1 MTKKRSYWKRRA
13 INAEKRVNDGA
24 KILETVLSASYRQ
37 AQSYLNKQVKKQF
50 NRIQK
55 KASLTEQEAKAM
67 LNETVSPAE
76 LTEWQRLAK
85 DITDP
90 QLQQQAKRKLNGLAL
105 KSRITRLEDLK
116 AKSYLVS
123 KQVADVSIQK
133 QTEFYIDTI
142 HEAYKEATAENVIR
156 QAQANAK
163 NGVVIE
169 VWNKKDYQFKEL
181 STQYTKDVLETK
193 WKGSNY
199 SKRIW
204 NDTDVLAKRLEQL
217 FTVESM
223 TGMSEVDMTKA
234 IAKEF
239 DQSINVAKRLIRTEA
254 NYMANQSKLKA
265 MKNNKVEK
273 YRIVAILDL
282 RTSKICRGQ
291 DGKIYLVK
299 DAIIGITLPPFHPHC
314 RSVIMSYFG
323 ERSLNL
329 NRTALD
335 PITGKTFTIKGSETY
350 DDWMEKLKSMYS
362 DDEIKLQKKKIKN
375 MVKDNISYKEL
386 RNVLGS
392 VNVPSTLDK
401 YQNIKYNEGNEWTNI
416 QDNYFVK
423 SRIKDG
429 RYGSKI
435 NSEKQAPHM
444 KSTVGKGKS
453 YFNDSVDVQKLFDKY
468 VGTGSIEKQRDGVT
482 RKNTEIISAKDFEGI
497 AINLEGS
504 YKTNSFKIH
513 HSKKRTHIVP
523 IKEES

>member
-1 MTKKRSYWKRRA
+1 MTKKRSYWEQRA
-13 INAEKRVNDGA
+13 VDAEKRVNDSA
-24 KILETVLSASYRQ
+24 KALETVLSASYRQ
-37 AQSYLNKQVKKQF
+37 AQSYLNKQVKKLF
-50 NRIQK
+50 NRTQK
-55 KASLTEQEAKAM
+55 KAGITEQEAKAM

-85 DITDP
+85 DVTDP

-142 HEAYKEATAENVIR
+142 HEAYREATAENVIQ

-181 STQYTKDVLETK
+181 STQYTKDVLETR

-199 SKRIW
+199 SQRIW

-223 TGMSEVDMTKA
+223 TGMSEFDMTKA

-239 DQSINVAKRLIRTEA
+239 DQSINVARRLIRTEA

-265 MKNNKVEK
+265 VENNKVEE

-282 RTSKICRGQ
+282 RTSTICRGQ

-299 DAIIGITLPPFHPHC
+299 DAEVGVTLPPFHVFC
-314 RSVIMSYFG
+314 RSIIISNFG
-323 ERSLNL
+323 ERSTNL

-335 PITGKTFTIKGSETY
+335 PISGKTFTIKGSDTY
-350 DDWMEKLKSMYS
+350 NDWMNKLKSMYS
-362 DDEIKLQKKKIKN
+362 DDEIKLQKKKIVN
-375 MVKDNISYKEL
+375 AQRDNVEYRAIRDVLKETDIT
-386 RNVLGS
+386 S
-392 VNVPSTLDK
+392 LDK
-401 YQNIKYNEGNEWTNI
+401 FQNVKYN
-416 QDNYFVK
+416 D
-423 SRIKDG
+423 
-429 RYGSKI
+429 
-435 NSEKQAPHM
+435 
-444 KSTVGKGKS
+444 
-453 YFNDSVDVQKLFDKY
+453 
-468 VGTGSIEKQRDGVT
+468 
-482 RKNTEIISAKDFEGI
+482 
-497 AINLEGS
+497 
-504 YKTNSFKIH
+504 
-513 HSKKRTHIVP
+513 KKRYKK
-523 IKEES
+523 IKALANR

>member
-1 MTKKRSYWKRRA
+1 MAQKRSYWKQRA
-13 INAEKRVNDGA
+13 IDAEKRVNDSA
-24 KILETVLSASYRQ
+24 KALETVLAASYRQ
-37 AQSYLNKQVKKQF
+37 AQHYLTKQVDKLFKLAQS
-50 NRIQK
+50 
-55 KASLTEQEAKAM
+55 KAKLTEQEARAM

-85 DITDP
+85 DITDL

-163 NGVVIE
+163 NDVVIE

-223 TGMSEVDMTKA
+223 TGMSEFDMTKS

-299 DAIIGITLPPFHPHC
+299 DAIVGITLPPFHPHC

-335 PITGKTFTIKGSETY
+335 PITGKTFTIKGSDTY
-350 DDWMEKLKSMYS
+350 NDWMNKLKSMYS
-362 DDEIKLQKKKIKN
+362 DDEIKLQKKKIISIQRDNAEYRVIRDVLKGTDITSLDKFQN
-375 MVKDNISYKEL
+375 VKYNDKKRYKE
-386 RNVLGS
+386 
-392 VNVPSTLDK
+392 
-401 YQNIKYNEGNEWTNI
+401 IKN
-416 QDNYFVK
+416 
-423 SRIKDG
+423 
-429 RYGSKI
+429 
-435 NSEKQAPHM
+435 
-444 KSTVGKGKS
+444 
-453 YFNDSVDVQKLFDKY
+453 KLQE
-468 VGTGSIEKQRDGVT
+468 VS
-482 RKNTEIISAKDFEGI
+482 
-497 AINLEGS
+497 
-504 YKTNSFKIH
+504 
-513 HSKKRTHIVP
+513 
-523 IKEES
+523 

>member
-1 MTKKRSYWKRRA
+1 MAQKRGYWEQRA
-13 INAEKRVNDGA
+13 IDAEKRVNDSA
-24 KILETVLSASYRQ
+24 KALETVLSASYRQ
-37 AQSYLNKQVKKQF
+37 AQSYLNKQIKKLF
-50 NRIQK
+50 NRTQK
-55 KASLTEQEAKAM
+55 KASLTEQEAKTM

-181 STQYTKDVLETK
+181 STQCTKDILETR

-223 TGMSEVDMTKA
+223 TGMSEFDMTKA

-239 DQSINVAKRLIRTEA
+239 DQSINVARRLIRTEA

-299 DAIIGITLPPFHPHC
+299 DAEVGVNMPSFHPYC
-314 RSVIMSYFG
+314 RSIIISYFG
-323 ERSLNL
+323 ERSTNL
-329 NRTALD
+329 NRIALD
-335 PITGKTFTIKGSETY
+335 PISGKTFMIKGSDTY
-350 DDWMEKLKSMYS
+350 NDWMDKLKSMYS
-362 DDEIKLQKKKIKN
+362 DDEIKLQKKKIVN
-375 MVKDNISYKEL
+375 AQRDNIEY
-386 RNVLGS
+386 RAIRDVLKGTDITS
-392 VNVPSTLDK
+392 LDK
-401 YQNIKYNEGNEWTNI
+401 FQNVKYN
-416 QDNYFVK
+416 D
-423 SRIKDG
+423 
-429 RYGSKI
+429 
-435 NSEKQAPHM
+435 
-444 KSTVGKGKS
+444 
-453 YFNDSVDVQKLFDKY
+453 
-468 VGTGSIEKQRDGVT
+468 
-482 RKNTEIISAKDFEGI
+482 
-497 AINLEGS
+497 
-504 YKTNSFKIH
+504 
-513 HSKKRTHIVP
+513 KKRYKKIRALA
-523 IKEES
+523 KR

>member
-1 MTKKRSYWKRRA
+1 MAQKRGYWEQRA
-13 INAEKRVNDGA
+13 IDAEKRVNDSA
-24 KILETVLSASYRQ
+24 KALETVLSASYRQ
-37 AQSYLNKQVKKQF
+37 AQSYLNKQIKKLF
-50 NRIQK
+50 NRTQK

-133 QTEFYIDTI
+133 QTDFYIDTI
-142 HEAYKEATAENVIR
+142 HEAYKEATAENVIQ

-181 STQYTKDVLETK
+181 STQYTKDILENR

-223 TGMSEVDMTKA
+223 TGMSEFDMTKA

-239 DQSINVAKRLIRTEA
+239 DQSINVARRLIRTEA

-265 MKNNKVEK
+265 WEKNGVKK
-273 YRIVAILDL
+273 YMLVATLDL
-282 RTSKICRGQ
+282 RTSTICR
-291 DGKIYLVK
+291 KK
-299 DAIIGITLPPFHPHC
+299 DHKTYDVSKAVVNGAEGNYPPFHP
-314 RSVIMSYFG
+314 FA
-323 ERSLNL
+323 EPL
-329 NRTALD
+329 
-335 PITGKTFTIKGSETY
+335 P
-350 DDWMEKLKSMYS
+350 
-362 DDEIKLQKKKIKN
+362 
-375 MVKDNISYKEL
+375 
-386 RNVLGS
+386 
-392 VNVPSTLDK
+392 
-401 YQNIKYNEGNEWTNI
+401 
-416 QDNYFVK
+416 
-423 SRIKDG
+423 
-429 RYGSKI
+429 
-435 NSEKQAPHM
+435 
-444 KSTVGKGKS
+444 
-453 YFNDSVDVQKLFDKY
+453 
-468 VGTGSIEKQRDGVT
+468 
-482 RKNTEIISAKDFEGI
+482 
-497 AINLEGS
+497 
-504 YKTNSFKIH
+504 
-513 HSKKRTHIVP
+513 
-523 IKEES
+523 